1 MPERNFFFFWV
12 TFWPLN
18 FHENLSF
25 EIEANLWRVLFQI
38 LFILLYKKNIEVH
51 ENSSNSSNTALINIL
66 MVLWCSPGLST
77 HFWYIT
83 SKMRFFFFLTIRNV
97 GADLKFTPP
106 KNRSLQKG
114 GNFSEKMQILKSQ
127 ALKNQFFDVRIFFY
141 DIYGCKIG
149 K

>member
-1 MPERNFFFFWV
+1 MPERKYFFFWV

-66 MVLWCSPGLST
+66 MVLWCSPELYT

-97 GADLKFTPP
+97 GADLKWGVFQKRGSIFR
-106 KNRSLQKG
+106 KNGGQK
-114 GNFSEKMQILKSQ
+114 S
-127 ALKNQFFDVRIFFY
+127 KNCSRI
-141 DIYGCKIG
+141 CRNQK
-149 K
+149 KCQKVV